1 MSLCGIEKNLQ
12 TPPIGST
19 GSSSSSSV
27 NMAKW
32 RSAGNLMAET
42 MSIGTYG
49 RSQENL
55 ANSTDEIVFP
65 ISTNNKAK
73 GKSAT
78 KKKTRSLKSNGN
90 KKKQKMS
97 DSAKVEQA
105 VMRTAALPNFLGDTE
120 PFMNQNRGRM
130 NPQSK
135 SLTINFR
142 HANLPDQSQNIRSNV
157 LETTSQLI
165 QRILGSYSHIQHME
179 YYSLEQF
186 NHSPNGESLP

>member
-1 MSLCGIEKNLQ
+1 
-12 TPPIGST
+12 
-19 GSSSSSSV
+19 
-27 NMAKW
+27 MAKW

-120 PFMNQNRGRM
+120 PFMNQNRG
-130 NPQSK
+130 PK

-142 HANLPDQSQNIRSNV
+142 HANLPDQSQNISHIP